1 MRIQKN
7 ELPPTVKNAIP
18 LHVEL
23 IDALIP
29 IVFGTTAALNKI
41 GAENDLSL
49 TQLRVLG
56 ILRDRQPRM
65 AELADYLGLKKSTM
79 SGLVDRAEKKGLLA
93 RTPSLEDSRAIEVFL
108 TEAGQALVDRLHLQ
122 LQESLAPM
130 TSRLNPSEQ
139 RQLRDLLDRMHG
151 AD

>member
-1 MRIQKN
+1 MRI
-7 ELPPTVKNAIP
+7 PTPDQTPVKHALP

-23 IDALIP
+23 IDALVP

-41 GAENDLSL
+41 GADNDLSL

-56 ILRDRQPRM
+56 ILRDRRPRM

-79 SGLVDRAEKKGLLA
+79 SGLIDRAEKKGLLA
-93 RTPSLEDSRAIEVFL
+93 RSPSLEDSRAIDVFL
-108 TEAGQALVDRLHLQ
+108 TEAGQALVDRLHRQ
-122 LQESLAPM
+122 LQEALAPM

-139 RQLRDLLDRMHG
+139 RQLRDLLERMHG
-151 AD
+151 SA

>member
-1 MRIQKN
+1 M
-7 ELPPTVKNAIP
+7 KNAVP

-29 IVFGTTAALNKI
+29 IVFGTTATLNKI
-41 GAENDLSL
+41 GADNDLSL
-49 TQLRVLG
+49 TQLRVMG
-56 ILRDRQPRM
+56 IQPRM

-79 SGLVDRAEKKGLLA
+79 SGLIDRAEKKRLLA

-108 TEAGQALVDRLHLQ
+108 TEEGQALVERLHLQ

-139 RQLRDLLDRMHG
+139 RQLRELLDRMHG
-151 AD
+151 TD

>member
-1 MRIQKN
+1 M
-7 ELPPTVKNAIP
+7 KNAIP

-49 TQLRVLG
+49 TQLRVMG

-79 SGLVDRAEKKGLLA
+79 SGLIDRAEKKGLLA

-108 TEAGQALVDRLHLQ
+108 TQEGQALVERLHLQ

-130 TSRLNPSEQ
+130 TCRLNPSEQ

-151 AD
+151 HD